1 MFSRYSWYGEIF
13 ENVKLQFLSQGLG
26 TFMSYKACL
35 AVEDIFLIR
44 LITHYN
50 TVLLANQYSEAN
62 IKT

>member
-1 MFSRYSWYGEIF
+1 
-13 ENVKLQFLSQGLG
+13 
-26 TFMSYKACL
+26 MSCKACL

-50 TVLLANQYSEAN
+50 VVNQYDEAN